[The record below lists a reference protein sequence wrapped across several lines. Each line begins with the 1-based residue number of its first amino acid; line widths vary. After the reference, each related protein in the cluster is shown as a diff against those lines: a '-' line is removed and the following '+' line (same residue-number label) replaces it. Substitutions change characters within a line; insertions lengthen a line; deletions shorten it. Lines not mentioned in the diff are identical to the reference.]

1 MIDLQAGRAIRACRP
16 DSTGVADDD
25 DTLVVPVDTMRG
37 FFDPIISD
45 IIALIQQ
52 AKTAVLKAHP
62 GRKIIM
68 LLVGGFS
75 ESK

>member
-1 MIDLQAGRAIRACRP
+1 
-16 DSTGVADDD
+16 
-25 DTLVVPVDTMRG
+25 MRG
-37 FFDPIISD
+37 LSDPIISD

-68 LLVGGFS
+68 LLVGVIS
-75 ESK
+75 ESE